1 MIRSQRFL
9 LFDLCF
15 LFFNFVFQLLRA
27 SALKEVFGMPMN
39 TYLFLAFAAVWV
51 IFMLYAWLL
60 WLRQARL
67 QRELEDLKSRL
78 QEQPPAGQ
86 PGR

>member
-1 MIRSQRFL
+1 
-9 LFDLCF
+9 
-15 LFFNFVFQLLRA
+15 
-27 SALKEVFGMPMN
+27 MPVN
-39 TYLFLAFAAVWV
+39 TYLFLAFAACWI

-60 WLRQARL
+60 SLRQARL
-67 QRELEDLKSRL
+67 QRELEDLKNHL